1 MINHQTELIVELE
14 TEKSTD
20 LDELVAR
27 KPLVV
32 SISYRSEELRL
43 YNLV

>member
-1 MINHQTELIVELE
+1 MNTREEV
-14 TEKSTD
+14 EKSTSLNE
-20 LDELVAR
+20 LDFR

-32 SISYRSEELRL
+32 SISRRSEELRL